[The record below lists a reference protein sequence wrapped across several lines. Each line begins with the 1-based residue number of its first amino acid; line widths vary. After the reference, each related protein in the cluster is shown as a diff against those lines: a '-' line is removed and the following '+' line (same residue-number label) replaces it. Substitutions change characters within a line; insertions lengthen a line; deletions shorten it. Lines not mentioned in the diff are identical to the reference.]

1 MFVSLRPTHPF
12 LLSLLHNDQRDRSK
26 LSRSNILSY
35 ATLSSRATL
44 SSHFLRNDR
53 RSLGSHK
60 AQTQSVAANSIKKF
74 HTGARIRKRGPTP
87 SYRINPERGR
97 ERERERKREP
107 GTFLCRVRVS
117 AVPII
122 LLFCTVL
129 RVDARPGSSCITLPV
144 TQ

>member
-1 MFVSLRPTHPF
+1 MKTFFVKHVQTSCHTLR
-12 LLSLLHNDQRDRSK
+12 
-26 LSRSNILSY
+26 I
-35 ATLSSRATL
+35 LSSRTTL
-44 SSHFLRNDR
+44 FSHFLRNDR

-60 AQTQSVAANSIKKF
+60 AQTESVAANSIKKF
-74 HTGARIRKRGPTP
+74 HTGARIRKRGPTR
-87 SYRINPERGR
+87 YRINPERENGR
-97 ERERERKREP
+97 GRASEREREREP
-107 GTFLCRVRVS
+107 GTFLCRARVS